1 MKLGEMLIRDDRI
14 NEVQLDLAIQQ
25 QGRDGGRLGTVMV
38 EMGFIDLDTL
48 TVYLG
53 LELGIPIASGAALER
68 AKKLAVRVLRPEQA
82 AHYRIVPLL
91 IHDRQLIAAVDDPH
105 DMQALDEILRITGYR
120 VLPRVAPEIRI
131 FYYLERYYGVPR
143 PRRFEVFGDTPRGQ
157 MRSNDDLPAPPLPGL
172 PPVPVEKV
180 EAPRPAPPLHAMPTG
195 PVVVDDDDEYEE
207 IDLDADDLLVELEA
221 DHSDAAAEA
230 PLQPRGP
237 AQSSAE
243 LVPPPADETYEP
255 LPLDQALEAM
265 RGAENRNVIA
275 TTLMGHVVSLFE
287 LSALCIVRDNMA
299 FGWKVSGGDVDAD
312 RIETLLV
319 PLGPPSVFQS
329 AVADD
334 TQLFYGAPFPA
345 TLHNYLFKV
354 MRTPPPRY
362 VVVRAVSI
370 GKRMVNLLYG
380 HRLEPDPLTEEQ
392 LAGLN
397 ELCDLASQAYV
408 RLIASS
414 KKGRARA
421 RRAAAAD
428 KKRVVIAVERDES
441 TGEVAL
447 PEPSSADGAGAAPA
461 ADSPD
466 ETTTA
471 GKRSARKGKKKKKK
485 RSRR

>member
-1 MKLGEMLIRDDRI
+1 MKLGEMLVRDDRI
-14 NEVQLDLAIQQ
+14 TEAQLDLAIQQ

-38 EMGFIDLDTL
+38 EMGLIDLDTL

-53 LELGIPIASGAALER
+53 LELAIPIASGAALER
-68 AKKLAVRVLRPEQA
+68 AKKLAVRLLRPEQA

-91 IHDRQLIAAVDDPH
+91 VHDRQLIAAIDDPH

-180 EAPRPAPPLHAMPTG
+180 EAPRPAPPLHTMPTG
-195 PVVVDDDDEYEE
+195 TVAIDDDEYEE
-207 IDLDADDLLVELEA
+207 LDLESDDLLVELEA
-221 DHSDAAAEA
+221 DHSDAAAAA

-237 AQSSAE
+237 AQASAE

-255 LPLDQALEAM
+255 LPLEQALEAM
-265 RGAENRNVIA
+265 RGAENRNAIA
-275 TTLMGHVVSLFE
+275 TTLMGHAVSLFE

-299 FGWKVSGGDVDAD
+299 FGWKVSGGDVAAD

-334 TQLFYGAPFPA
+334 TQMFYGAPFPA

-354 MRTPPPRY
+354 LRTPPPRY

-370 GKRMVNLLYG
+370 GKRMVNLMYG
-380 HRLEPDPLTEEQ
+380 HRLEPEPLTDEQ
-392 LAGLN
+392 LAGFN

-414 KKGRARA
+414 KKGRARGKQP
-421 RRAAAAD
+421 AD
-428 KKRVVIAVERDES
+428 DDAEPKRVVIAVERD
-441 TGEVAL
+441 ADAA
-447 PEPSSADGAGAAPA
+447 PAEPGSDSGDGAAPA
-461 ADSPD
+461 ADFPE
-466 ETTTA
+466 ETTSV
-471 GKRSARKGKKKKKK
+471 GKRSARKGKKKKKP
-485 RSRR
+485 RR